1 MELVYSAADLVIA
14 RAGGSTLAELALFGC
29 PSVLVPYPYAAENHQ
44 WDNACAF
51 VEAGAAITVP
61 NAELTPERV
70 VTILQDYEDHPDVW
84 LQRGARALSMAKPDA
99 SRKMLEKMF
108 GKSEKENLYEYR
120 SAGRSEAEV

>member
-1 MELVYSAADLVIA
+1 M
-14 RAGGSTLAELALFGC
+14 
-29 PSVLVPYPYAAENHQ
+29 
-44 WDNACAF
+44 
-51 VEAGAAITVP
+51 EAGAAITVP

-120 SAGRSEAEV
+120 SAGRSEVEV